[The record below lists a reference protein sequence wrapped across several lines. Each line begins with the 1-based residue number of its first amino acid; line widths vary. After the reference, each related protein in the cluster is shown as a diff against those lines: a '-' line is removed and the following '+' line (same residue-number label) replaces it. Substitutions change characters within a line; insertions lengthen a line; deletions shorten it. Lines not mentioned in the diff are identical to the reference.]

1 MEHHNQLQKAETLKW
16 VRPLVEYG
24 PLVFFFITYLLAG
37 LFYATG
43 AIILA
48 TFVALALSYFIERRL
63 PTMPLITA
71 VIVIVFGGLT
81 LGLQDETFIKMKPTI
96 IQLIFGVILLVGLS
110 TNKLFLKKLM
120 GSSLQMDNAG
130 WSILTRRFSFFF
142 FSMAALN
149 EVIWRTQSTDLW
161 VNFKVFGIF
170 GLTVLFLISQIG
182 LLKQHLVE
190 KK

>member
-1 MEHHNQLQKAETLKW
+1 MKS
-16 VRPLVEYG
+16 VSPLLEYV
-24 PLVFFFITYLLAG
+24 PLAVFFITYLLAG

-48 TFVALALSYFIERRL
+48 TVVVLALSYAIERRL

-71 VIVIVFGGLT
+71 VIIIVFGGLT

-96 IQLIFGVILLVGLS
+96 IQSIFGVILLVGLS
-110 TNKLFLKKLM
+110 ANKLFLRNLM
-120 GSSLQMDNAG
+120 GTSLQMDDEG
-130 WSILTRRFSFFF
+130 WSILTRRLSYFF

-149 EVIWRTQSTDLW
+149 EVIWRTQSTDFW
-161 VNFKVFGIF
+161 VNFKVFGILGF
-170 GLTVLFLISQIG
+170 TILFLISQIR
-182 LLKQHLVE
+182 LLKRYLVE

>member
-110 TNKLFLKKLM
+110 TNKIFLKKLI
-120 GSSLQMDNAG
+120 A
-130 WSILTRRFSFFF
+130 
-142 FSMAALN
+142 
-149 EVIWRTQSTDLW
+149 
-161 VNFKVFGIF
+161 
-170 GLTVLFLISQIG
+170 LFL
-182 LLKQHLVE
+182 
-190 KK
+190 